1 MTSGPVDPSFI
12 TVMNELYDL
21 IRQDY
26 RELFDEIPTDIDTL
40 KLHAYFDGS
49 FIRPATDAEA
59 KESEEQAKHD
69 GGSGVIIVEID
80 GKPLPC
86 YVT

>member
-1 MTSGPVDPSFI
+1 MTSGLVESSFI
-12 TVMNELYDL
+12 TVMDDLYDL

-59 KESEEQAKHD
+59 RESEEQAKHD

>member
-1 MTSGPVDPSFI
+1 MEPWRMSSCDP
-12 TVMNELYDL
+12 MN
-21 IRQDY
+21 
-26 RELFDEIPTDIDTL
+26 
-40 KLHAYFDGS
+40 LHSYMDGS
-49 FIRPATDAEA
+49 YIRPATESEA

-86 YVT
+86 YVE

>member
-1 MTSGPVDPSFI
+1 
-12 TVMNELYDL
+12 MN
-21 IRQDY
+21 
-26 RELFDEIPTDIDTL
+26 
-40 KLHAYFDGS
+40 LHSYMDGS
-49 FIRPATDAEA
+49 YLRPATESEA

-86 YVT
+86 YVEP

>member
-1 MTSGPVDPSFI
+1 MD
-12 TVMNELYDL
+12 ELYDL

-26 RELFDEIPTDIDTL
+26 RELYDEIPTDIGVL

-49 FIRPATDAEA
+49 FLRDATDDEA
-59 KESEEQAKHD
+59 KESEEQARHD

-86 YVT
+86 YVTP